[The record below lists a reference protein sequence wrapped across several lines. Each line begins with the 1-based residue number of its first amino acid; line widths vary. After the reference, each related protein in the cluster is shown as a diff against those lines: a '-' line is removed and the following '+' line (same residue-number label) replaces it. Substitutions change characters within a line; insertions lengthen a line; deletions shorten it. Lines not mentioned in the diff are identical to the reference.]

1 MPGWS
6 RQTDRMSGSE
16 RSGEAA
22 NDRHSWS
29 PRSFLGGLPAAAA
42 RELVGLSVRRQF
54 APGRVI
60 LREGDLDSHLELL
73 IDGFAKVTTSVD
85 GFETLLGIRAPGEL
99 IGEVGALTG
108 APRNATVTAC
118 GRVTAGVL
126 TRPEFEAF
134 VRRHPGAAARVTAS
148 LADQLR
154 WANRRRTDFAVYPAH
169 VRLARLLV
177 EIAEL
182 CGRPA
187 PGGGIEIGVPLSQPE
202 LATMIAIAQATV
214 QKAIQEL
221 RRRDLLGTGYR
232 RLTILDPAGL
242 RALAELDGPIP

>member
-1 MPGWS
+1 M
-6 RQTDRMSGSE
+6 
-16 RSGEAA
+16 
-22 NDRHSWS
+22 SWS
-29 PRSFLGGLPAAAA
+29 PNTFLGSLPEATTK
-42 RELVGLSVRRQF
+42 EIVGLSVQRQF
-54 APGRVI
+54 APGRVV
-60 LREGDLDSHLELL
+60 LREGARDTHVELL
-73 IDGFAKVTTSVD
+73 LSGFVKVTTSVE

-99 IGEVGALTG
+99 VGEVGALTG

-126 TRPEFEAF
+126 NQAEFDAF
-134 VRRHPGAAARVTAS
+134 LRRHPEAAARVTAS
-148 LADQLR
+148 VAGQLR

-169 VRLARLLV
+169 VRLARVLV
-177 EIAEL
+177 EVADL

-187 PGGGIEIGVPLSQPE
+187 PGGGVEIGVPLSQPE

-221 RRRDLLGTGYR
+221 RRRGLLSTGYR

-242 RALAELDGPIP
+242 RALAEIDPETP

>member
-1 MPGWS
+1 M
-6 RQTDRMSGSE
+6 
-16 RSGEAA
+16 
-22 NDRHSWS
+22 NWS
-29 PRSFLGGLPAAAA
+29 PRTFLGSLPEATAK
-42 RELVGLSVRRQF
+42 ELVALSVQRQF
-54 APGRVI
+54 APGRVM
-60 LREGDLDSHLELL
+60 LREGARDTHLELL
-73 IDGFAKVTTSVD
+73 VSGFVKVTTSVD

-99 IGEVGALTG
+99 VGEVGALTG

-126 TRPEFEAF
+126 TRAEFEAF
-134 VRRHPGAAARVTAS
+134 LRRHPEAAARVTAS

-182 CGRPA
+182 CGRPV

-221 RRRDLLGTGYR
+221 RRRELLSTGYR
-232 RLTILDPAGL
+232 RLTILDPAGM
-242 RALAELDGPIP
+242 RTLAELDPGTP